1 VSKTIYNIK
10 ELYYI
15 LIKTHTNLPDL
26 NFLFSINWTKISSN
40 QDIDL
45 LRIEIQ
51 NFLNTLIE
59 RAELI
64 NSSHVKTFLELENHQ
79 QDFFSFCP
87 LLINQIHENM
97 EITDFRFSQT
107 NSLLFVGT
115 AYSANSGTISSYFSS
130 ISSLWNNSFL
140 GEISIYHLAKSN
152 YEEIHLEKLF
162 KKAFYSQVCKIAY
175 LEGDNID
182 ILSVGLNDGS
192 LMLFRIYANI
202 NKQNSS
208 LGNELVDNFSKIKPH
223 KNPIIDFGIE
233 ADLGYIY
240 TAAFNEKS
248 ISISEINY
256 ETVIKNIPVSNSTIT
271 CFKYDKEN
279 KRIILIDA
287 ANSIWIM
294 QVVNYVKLSLF
305 IISRLT

>member
-40 QDIDL
+40 VDL
-45 LRIEIQ
+45 DQLRIEIQ

-64 NSSHVKTFLELENHQ
+64 NSYHVKTFLELENHQ
-79 QDFFSFCP
+79 QDFLLFRP
-87 LLINQIHENM
+87 LLINEIHENM
-97 EITDFRFSQT
+97 EITDFRFSPT

-115 AYSANSGTISSYFSS
+115 ANSANAGSFSSYFSS

-162 KKAFYSQVCKIAY
+162 NKAFYSQVCKIAY

-192 LMLFRIYANI
+192 VMLFRIYANL
-202 NKQNSS
+202 NKQNPS

-233 ADLGYIY
+233 SDLGYIY

-248 ISISEINY
+248 IAISEINY
-256 ETVIKNIPVSNSTIT
+256 ETVIKNIPVGNSAIT

-294 QVVNYVKLSLF
+294 QVVNYVILSLF
-305 IISRLT
+305 IYSF